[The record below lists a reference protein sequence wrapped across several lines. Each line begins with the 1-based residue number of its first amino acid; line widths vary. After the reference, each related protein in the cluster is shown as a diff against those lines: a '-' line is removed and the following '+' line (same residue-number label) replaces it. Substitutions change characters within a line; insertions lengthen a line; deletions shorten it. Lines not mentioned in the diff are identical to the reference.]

1 MHRPRSLVFPLFYHC
16 VDVQAYALLICGLP
30 FSSSLDVQALVYGL
44 WFILSYHLIFMKL
57 KVVKNLNHYM
67 PECPTFRKYK
77 SEFML
82 YKWLYIFISSH
93 ILIIIIMTILS
104 VCDCD
109 DSHNNWIHDSV
120 RVCVFCVHDFFVFVC

>member
-1 MHRPRSLVFPLFYHC
+1 MFPLFYHC
-16 VDVQAYALLICGLP
+16 VDVQAYALLICRLP

-57 KVVKNLNHYM
+57 KVVTNLNHYM

-82 YKWLYIFISSH
+82 YK
-93 ILIIIIMTILS
+93 
-104 VCDCD
+104 
-109 DSHNNWIHDSV
+109 
-120 RVCVFCVHDFFVFVC
+120 